1 MSRYL
6 SRNKKPREIFS
17 GLFLLAIEIIR
28 GNKRSIIPVP
38 LKFDFHRVGKFEEL
52 ESGLLVEILEFTIAP
67 VMPKIPGS
75 EKMFVHHSYVVLFV
89 I

>member
-1 MSRYL
+1 MV
-6 SRNKKPREIFS
+6 NKKPRD
-17 GLFLLAIEIIR
+17 LNLWVFLLAIEIIR
-28 GNKRSIIPVP
+28 SNKGSVIPIP
-38 LKFDFHRVGKFEEL
+38 LKLDFHRVGKFEEL
-52 ESGLLVEILEFTIAP
+52 ESSLLVEILEFTIAP